1 MHPPAS
7 SRCCLSSRL
16 ARRRRAPCDGDGADR
31 WRMLL
36 PRLSYALLP
45 QRTACRRD
53 PTLGQIV
60 FAISS
65 IPPAAVTPVISD
77 LPTRPIYRKN
87 PSPVSASL
95 IFVHPLTL
103 LRTPCH
109 SLNATRRSRHFSRVL
124 LSLSTLLSHL
134 SATLSSAASA
144 AGLDLQLT
152 APCTPGRRPTTIS
165 SPNPGSSHTCRRP
178 VFNGLDQNSPMQ
190 RHRIPLY
197 LHVIIRAPVF
207 PFKLQLMPTLAIPSQ
222 SARQNARRSL

>member
-1 MHPPAS
+1 M
-7 SRCCLSSRL
+7 R
-16 ARRRRAPCDGDGADR
+16 
-31 WRMLL
+31 
-36 PRLSYALLP
+36 SYP

-87 PSPVSASL
+87 PSTVSASL

-109 SLNATRRSRHFSRVL
+109 SLNATRRSRHFSRAPPLFVNSFIS
-124 LSLSTLLSHL
+124 SLRISVIRCKSQ
-134 SATLSSAASA
+134 ASA